1 MQMMDSG
8 IVPALTGDELNEMLN
23 SLNDADQR
31 KAKRKFRKMWRN
43 LLKKDPSLKNL
54 MLESKGS
61 DPSRE
66 QKRNRAVL
74 VIYNFF
80 MLD

>member
-1 MQMMDSG
+1 MDSG

>member
-1 MQMMDSG
+1 MDFG
-8 IVPALTGDELNEMLN
+8 LVPALTGDELNEMLN
-23 SLNDADQR
+23 SLNEADQR

-43 LLKKDPSLKNL
+43 LLKKDPDLGSL
-54 MLESKGS
+54 MLEKKGAI
-61 DPSRE
+61 PTRE